1 MSRITEEQL
10 DNMLKNYCGR
20 TAQAAFQKPAVQR
33 FPVKQLAI
41 AAAVVLAVAIGAVAF
56 WLTAANARPAKNAY
70 SFSAEKL
77 AAFCKQESIADK
89 TAQQKGGAWVPYLAY
104 ADGQKAVFGVAKG
117 IFVFDYQNGTFLN
130 TFDLDKIG
138 VPSFGQGDNISR
150 LSASADG
157 KFALLYSHIAPENGG
172 YREEYREIN
181 LETGEITL
189 LDDEEAFSEKHSIF
203 QTYPVNAYD
212 REELPGWLFSG
223 HSAVVEA
230 NEYFFALDFNRG
242 KGKLDTLSLIIM
254 DAHSGEIKSVVS
266 VFKHVYQ

>member
-1 MSRITEEQL
+1 
-10 DNMLKNYCGR
+10 MLFRSYIRDDGSSDGTIDIVRKYLER
-20 TAQAAFQKPAVQR
+20 T
-33 FPVKQLAI
+33 
-41 AAAVVLAVAIGAVAF
+41 
-56 WLTAANARPAKNAY
+56 NN
-70 SFSAEKL
+70 
-77 AAFCKQESIADK
+77 
-89 TAQQKGGAWVPYLAY
+89 
-104 ADGQKAVFGVAKG
+104 
-117 IFVFDYQNGTFLN
+117 
-130 TFDLDKIG
+130 
-138 VPSFGQGDNISR
+138 
-150 LSASADG
+150 
-157 KFALLYSHIAPENGG
+157 
-172 YREEYREIN
+172 IN